1 MARARPF
8 SGAVRARPRFFKTP
22 DAPSSTMPPG
32 RFREKANMAF
42 RGHGLR
48 CAPGVDIVAD
58 SNVGSKRRFQL
69 VLVKPS
75 HYDDDGYVIRWWR
88 ALIPSNSLAAVY
100 GLALDCAQRQVLGPD
115 VAIDID
121 VIDESN
127 TRVNIPKLIRRFRKH
142 GNFGLFGLV
151 GVQSNQYPRALDIA
165 RSIRAANIPV
175 AMGGFHVSGC
185 LSMLDG
191 SAIDLRA
198 CPRLG
203 NFPVCRRSRG
213 PARRRSARRGRGQAQ
228 AALQLH
234 G

>member
-1 MARARPF
+1 M
-8 SGAVRARPRFFKTP
+8 
-22 DAPSSTMPPG
+22 D
-32 RFREKANMAF
+32 N
-42 RGHGLR
+42 L
-48 CAPGVDIVAD
+48 AD
-58 SNVGSKRRFQL
+58 SNIGPKRRFQL

-100 GLALDCAQRQVLGPD
+100 GLALDCAQRRILGPD

-165 RSIRAANIPV
+165 VWLPV
-175 AMGGFHVSGC
+175 
-185 LSMLDG
+185 D
-191 SAIDLRA
+191 
-198 CPRLG
+198 
-203 NFPVCRRSRG
+203 
-213 PARRRSARRGRGQAQ
+213 ARWHRHRP
-228 AALQLH
+228 
-234 G
+234 